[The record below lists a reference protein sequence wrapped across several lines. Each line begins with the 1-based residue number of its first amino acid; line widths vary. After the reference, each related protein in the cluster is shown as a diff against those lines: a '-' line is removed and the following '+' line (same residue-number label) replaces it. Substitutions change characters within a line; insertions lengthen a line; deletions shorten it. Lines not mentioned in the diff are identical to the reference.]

1 MIRKEKQE
9 NRRIVL
15 EIISTNLSNRV
26 TKKQIKSKLE
36 KVKEIKQEF
45 PNIDIKVGSFKEGNK
60 CKVLKNIYAISVIQK
75 INDIAKKYE

>member
-1 MIRKEKQE
+1 MSYIEYMNEFRFNFRRRKDLQKF
-9 NRRIVL
+9 
-15 EIISTNLSNRV
+15 
-26 TKKQIKSKLE
+26 
-36 KVKEIKQEF
+36 VKEIKQEF